1 MKELLRKY
9 ADQNPERFNK
19 EFILSRNKQDILS
32 YVTDIFKSLEIL
44 EEIKVE
50 SVTLET
56 SEAEMGPIKNQHKYY
71 KSILPSRLERIHY
84 KLRITPSESVKN
96 IPILDDDEKAPS
108 DDEKPVTSET
118 FIKEGDILV
127 NKLIDNCFYV
137 NEGIRYFL
145 IYQIVDNSTYG
156 TGDCVSLKSLLMPIT
171 VMQHERVVS
180 PEYDL
185 MPETLPYYDV
195 MLFAKK
201 VNPMLYTLAKDSYN
215 SLIKLDAKD
224 DENIIDLWQNH
235 RDTGIID
242 KLNKFWKTDLK
253 FSDKLEAED
262 GRTYFH
268 VSSEKDKKEGCYISV
283 ASDKL
288 ANDPLTKAV
297 VGSLLNIS
305 SSDGKKRIVYSY
317 DDLISPW
324 FWVNSIATFFT
335 KNTDS
340 LKRFD
345 KVKTMLISLNRLID
359 DATRKI
365 LDIDDEDKKN
375 TLTIVRY
382 ILKNFDELSK
392 ADSRDLD
399 HKRLRLFEYQL
410 FPLRKY
416 FSDQIYRVLNS
427 PTRSKAVLDRMFSNL
442 SPMKIIKETVTNELL
457 RYYNSPNEINLYSAL
472 LKCSFKGPQS
482 LNKTVNVMQRDLHPS
497 YVGRISLI
505 SSAAGDPGMS
515 SNICPFIE
523 VGENG
528 MLKN

>member
-1 MKELLRKY
+1 MKNLLKKY
-9 ADQNPERFNK
+9 ADQNPEKFNK
-19 EFILSRNKQDILS
+19 DFILSRNKQDILS

-56 SEAEMGPIKNQHKYY
+56 SEAEMGPIKSQHRYY

-96 IPILDDDEKAPS
+96 IPILDDDAPIVTE
-108 DDEKPVTSET
+108 EKPTTNET
-118 FIKEGDILV
+118 FIKEGDIFV
-127 NKLIDNCFYV
+127 NKLIDNCFYI

-171 VMQHERVVS
+171 VMEHEKVIS

-185 MPETLPYYDV
+185 MPESLPYYEV

-201 VNPMLYTLAKDSYN
+201 VSPLLYTLAKDSYN
-215 SLIKLDAKD
+215 SLIKVRIPD
-224 DENIIDLWQNH
+224 DENIIDAWQKH
-235 RDTGIID
+235 RDPGLID
-242 KLNKFWKTDLK
+242 KLNKFWKTDLQ
-253 FSDKLEAED
+253 FSDKLGVEQN
-262 GRTYFH
+262 RTYFH
-268 VSSEKDKKEGCYISV
+268 VSSEKDRKDGCYISV
-283 ASDKL
+283 DSEKL
-288 ANDPLTKAV
+288 AHDPLTRAV
-297 VGSLLNIS
+297 VGCLMNIAA
-305 SSDGKKRIVYSY
+305 SDGKKKIIFSY

-324 FWVNSIATFFT
+324 FWVNAISTFFT

-365 LDIDDEDKKN
+365 LDISDEDKKN

-382 ILKNFDELSK
+382 ILANFETLSK